1 MHIFVSASLFI
12 LVCCLKITNLSS
24 PGSFINVIYHKSTN
38 SVCVCVCLSSIGGQT
53 AGPIMTKFG
62 THMRI
67 DLGMVPTKYWPHEWP
82 GSVGSLGP
90 ISESGLSCQLLLR
103 AVVWQMTSQLIR
115 RRNDVV
121 FAAFNQPVSVRP
133 MNVQKINKTNV
144 YPPHPG
150 GSRFPGGGGSKFQK
164 CGKFHELP
172 RKSIKTKIMP
182 KK

>member
-1 MHIFVSASLFI
+1 
-12 LVCCLKITNLSS
+12 
-24 PGSFINVIYHKSTN
+24 
-38 SVCVCVCLSSIGGQT
+38 
-53 AGPIMTKFG
+53 MTKFG

-115 RRNDVV
+115 QRNDVV
-121 FAAFNQPVSVRP
+121 FAAFYQPVSVRP

-150 GSRFPGGGGSKFQK
+150 GSSVPGWGGWGGWGSKCQK

-172 RKSIKTKIMP
+172 RKSIKKNSAEKVTKTCNPHPTPSDGGGGVRGEHFKVTKLQGLKSISGMQLS
-182 KK
+182 

>member
-1 MHIFVSASLFI
+1 M
-12 LVCCLKITNLSS
+12 C
-24 PGSFINVIYHKSTN
+24 
-38 SVCVCVCLSSIGGQT
+38 VCVCVCLSSIGGQT

-67 DLGMVPTKYWPHEWP
+67 DLGMAPTKYWPHEWP

-90 ISESGLSCQLLLR
+90 MSESGLSCQLLLR

-144 YPPHPG
+144 YPPRPG
-150 GSRFPGGGGSKFQK
+150 GSSVPGGLGGSKFQK

-172 RKSIKTKIMP
+172 RKLINKKILP